1 MVKATAPVLKTHGVA
16 LTRHFY
22 ARMFEHNPELKH
34 IFNQGHQAGGEQQQ
48 ALAGAVAAY
57 AEQIDDP
64 SVLAP
69 VVTRIV
75 HKHVSLGVRPEHYP
89 IVGKH
94 LLASIREV
102 LGEAA
107 TDELVDASAAA
118 YGQLADLLIAEEARL
133 YADSAAKPGGWTG
146 WRAFRVARREAESS
160 EITSFYLEP
169 ADGGQVPGYQ
179 PGQYVSVRL
188 YVPELGLMQPRQ
200 YSLSDAPG
208 QGRLRI
214 SVKRE
219 PGVAGAPAGRVSNAL
234 HDRLQVGGVLDVAP
248 PQGDFQ
254 LREAGGAPVVLLSG
268 GVGLTPMV
276 SMLNHLVRAD
286 DGRQIRFVHGC
297 RNRDA
302 HAMRDHVNT
311 IAAGR
316 AMCARRSSMRKW
328 AAGTSRAAT
337 TTTPA
342 ASTCAPSATPP
353 SCRAR
358 TTTCA
363 APRVSCAPSARRCWR
378 WAWAPTAFTPKP
390 SAAAARR
397 PERGVSWRSGLRR
410 AAVLFLPAAMQ
421 LNRFTDFGLRVL
433 MYLTQCRDRPTA
445 VTIPEIA
452 DRFGASRNHLVKV
465 AHFMAQRG
473 WVVTTRGRGGLC
485 LAHSPAAYR
494 LGDLVRELEEQGPLI
509 DCREPPCALDGAC
522 RLSGVLAQAMQAFF
536 DRLNAHTLADLVRD
550 PTGAAIIRL
559 HRAA

>member
-1 MVKATAPVLKTHGVA
+1 M
-16 LTRHFY
+16 
-22 ARMFEHNPELKH
+22 
-34 IFNQGHQAGGEQQQ
+34 
-48 ALAGAVAAY
+48 
-57 AEQIDDP
+57 
-64 SVLAP
+64 LAP

-75 HKHVSLGVRPEHYP
+75 HKHVSLGAPEHYP

-248 PQGDFQ
+248 PQGDFK

-302 HAMRDHVNT
+302 HAVRDHVNT

-316 AMCARRSSMRKW
+316 GNVRKAVFYEEVGGGDEPGRDYDYAGRVDLRAIRD
-328 AAGTSRAAT
+328 AAILPGADYYL
-337 TTTPA
+337 
-342 ASTCAPSATPP
+342 CG
-353 SCRAR
+353 
-358 TTTCA
+358 
-363 APRVSCAPSARRCWR
+363 PRVFMRAQREALLALGVGADRIHAEAFGSGGAPA
-378 WAWAPTAFTPKP
+378 
-390 SAAAARR
+390 
-397 PERGVSWRSGLRR
+397 ERGVSWRSGLPSRR
-410 AAVLFLPAAMQ
+410 PFPSSRHATEPLH
-421 LNRFTDFGLRVL
+421 RLRTAGAHVPE
-433 MYLTQCRDRPTA
+433 CRDRPTA

-473 WVVTTRGRGGLC
+473 WVVTTRGKGAGCAWRIRPPPTGWATWC
-485 LAHSPAAYR
+485 A
-494 LGDLVRELEEQGPLI
+494 LEEQGPLI

-536 DRLNAHTLADLVRD
+536 DGLNAHTLADLVRD

>member
-1 MVKATAPVLKTHGVA
+1 MLKTHGVA

-214 SVKRE
+214 SVKRR
-219 PGVAGAPAGRVSNAL
+219 PAW
-234 HDRLQVGGVLDVAP
+234 P
-248 PQGDFQ
+248 
-254 LREAGGAPVVLLSG
+254 
-268 GVGLTPMV
+268 
-276 SMLNHLVRAD
+276 
-286 DGRQIRFVHGC
+286 
-297 RNRDA
+297 
-302 HAMRDHVNT
+302 
-311 IAAGR
+311 
-316 AMCARRSSMRKW
+316 
-328 AAGTSRAAT
+328 
-337 TTTPA
+337 
-342 ASTCAPSATPP
+342 
-353 SCRAR
+353 
-358 TTTCA
+358 
-363 APRVSCAPSARRCWR
+363 
-378 WAWAPTAFTPKP
+378 
-390 SAAAARR
+390 ARR
-397 PERGVSWRSGLRR
+397 PAACPTPCMIACRWAACWTWRRRR
-410 AAVLFLPAAMQ
+410 AISSCARPAA
-421 LNRFTDFGLRVL
+421 
-433 MYLTQCRDRPTA
+433 RP
-445 VTIPEIA
+445 
-452 DRFGASRNHLVKV
+452 
-465 AHFMAQRG
+465 
-473 WVVTTRGRGGLC
+473 WC
-485 LAHSPAAYR
+485 
-494 LGDLVRELEEQGPLI
+494 
-509 DCREPPCALDGAC
+509 C
-522 RLSGVLAQAMQAFF
+522 
-536 DRLNAHTLADLVRD
+536 
-550 PTGAAIIRL
+550 
-559 HRAA
+559 